1 MSNIPHKIQKNI
13 DHIEVLKNQISQ
25 WRKLSL
31 EDLFQS
37 VKEFEKTL
45 RLEVSIYYN
54 DLFNDVKFSEILLD
68 IYKSNADN
76 AKMVILLISAIG
88 SMIQRYNLPES
99 RDMYELMVEN
109 AYKKNIGPYVAI
121 FLPRLEHFKNY
132 SKKWQY
138 FMNVKEMSP
147 KKVAESSFE
156 VIMDLYGNEIP
167 EENKEEVIHY
177 FNKKSEESNN
187 EYGRQ
192 HYLDLA
198 NKFKSC

>member
-1 MSNIPHKIQKNI
+1 MSNIPHKVQKNI
-13 DHIEVLKNQISQ
+13 DNIQVLKKQISQ
-25 WRKLSL
+25 WRKLSI

-37 VKEFEKTL
+37 IKEFEKTP

-88 SMIQRYNLPES
+88 NMIQRYNLTES
-99 RDMYELMVEN
+99 QDMYELMVEN
-109 AYKKNIGPYVAI
+109 AYKKDIGTYVAI
-121 FLPRLEHFKNY
+121 FLPKLEHFKNY

-138 FMNVKEMSP
+138 FMNVKKMSP

-156 VIMDLYGNEIP
+156 AIMDLYGYEIP

-198 NKFKSC
+198 NKFK

>member
-13 DHIEVLKNQISQ
+13 DNIEALKKQLSQ
-25 WRKLSL
+25 WTKLSI

-37 VKEFEKTL
+37 VKEFEKTP

-54 DLFNDVKFSEILLD
+54 DLFNDVKFSEILLE

-76 AKMVILLISAIG
+76 VKMVILLISAIG
-88 SMIQRYNLPES
+88 NMIQRYNLPES
-99 RDMYELMVEN
+99 QDMYEFMVEN
-109 AYKKNIGPYVAI
+109 AYKKNAGPYVAI

-138 FMNVKEMSP
+138 FMDVKEMSP

-156 VIMDLYGNEIP
+156 AIMDLHGSDIP
-167 EENKEEVIHY
+167 VENKEEVVHY
-177 FNKKSEESNN
+177 FNKKSEQSNN
-187 EYGRQ
+187 AYGRQ
-192 HYLDLA
+192 YYLDLA
-198 NKFKSC
+198 NRFK

>member
-13 DHIEVLKNQISQ
+13 DNIEVLKKQISQ
-25 WRKLSL
+25 WRKLSI

-37 VKEFEKTL
+37 VKEFEKTP
-45 RLEVSIYYN
+45 RLEVSSYYN

-68 IYKSNADN
+68 IYKSIPDN

-88 SMIQRYNLPES
+88 NMIQRYNLPES
-99 RDMYELMVEN
+99 QDIYAFMVEN
-109 AYKKNIGPYVAI
+109 AYKKNVGPYVAI

-156 VIMDLYGNEIP
+156 TIMDLYGDEIP
-167 EENKEEVIHY
+167 EENKEEVVRY
-177 FNKKSEESNN
+177 FNKKSEGSNN
-187 EYGRQ
+187 EYGRR

-198 NKFKSC
+198 NKFK